1 MPEPI
6 SSTSPNVCFQEP
18 EPLVCSAPPPRAASS
33 APSPPAAPG
42 ADSASSPAVRH
53 LVAAHGGAAA
63 APHCTAEK
71 VALAAAAT
79 HAAVSLIKVLA
90 AAPTEVAVPLAVS
103 GFIVDAAALGAATAT
118 LLNCQDEDGS
128 KPPP

>member
-1 MPEPI
+1 MH
-6 SSTSPNVCFQEP
+6 EP
-18 EPLVCSAPPPRAASS
+18 EPLVCAAPPAPAASATS
-33 APSPPAAPG
+33 IRQPAPS
-42 ADSASSPAVRH
+42 ADNGSSPAVRH
-53 LVAAHGGAAA
+53 LVASHSGSTPAAA
-63 APHCTAEK
+63 CTAEK

-118 LLNCQDEDGS
+118 LLNCQDQAKKAD
-128 KPPP
+128 PP

>member
-1 MPEPI
+1 LPEPI
-6 SSTSPNVCFQEP
+6 SSTSPNVCIQEP
-18 EPLVCSAPPPRAASS
+18 EPLACSSPPSP
-33 APSPPAAPG
+33 APSTTPRPQAEPRV
-42 ADSASSPAVRH
+42 DSASSPAVRH
-53 LVAAHGGAAA
+53 LVASHSGSAP

-118 LLNCQDEDGS
+118 LLNCEEEGAS